1 MKSLV
6 ALTLVLAV
14 AAGDMALKKKIH
26 HDMMLM
32 NSQAM
37 CWGQGNMMYYK
48 MAMMQALEECHD
60 GHSSTKPA
68 TPFAQLNRPQS
79 PFQTLPSAIQ
89 AKNPF
94 SGNSVSFWDIFQL
107 EIFKAKPFCFS
118 STRNQPSTLS
128 PSRAFSSAT
137 STPGKRGRL
146 MASLRSLR
154 RTLMSSSPTSPIS
167 KMTWPP
173 R

>member
-1 MKSLV
+1 MGFPAIIAERKGKYSSGKMRSLV

-14 AAGDMALKKKIH
+14 AAGDMMMKKKIYR
-26 HDMMLM
+26 DMMTM

-48 MAMMQALEECHD
+48 MAMMQATEECMG
-60 GHSSTKPA
+60 GHTTSTKP
-68 TPFAQLNRPQS
+68 TSPFAQLNRPQN

-94 SGNSVSFWDIFQL
+94 SGNSFN
-107 EIFKAKPFCFS
+107 KKPKVNPDSLKSILFS
-118 STRNQPSTLS
+118 NFD
-128 PSRAFSSAT
+128 SR
-137 STPGKRGRL
+137 KKGRL

-154 RTLMSSSPTSPIS
+154 RTLLSSSATSLTS